1 MNIYKTIYNNL
12 IKYIYIYLFV
22 LFYKYLLQ
30 NKLFLAL
37 FFNSL
42 KTQNFRLKIL
52 GKREYGVTS
61 CNGAFQTHF

>member
-12 IKYIYIYLFV
+12 IIYIYIYV
-22 LFYKYLLQ
+22 LFYKYLLP

-52 GKREYGVTS
+52 GKRECGVTS